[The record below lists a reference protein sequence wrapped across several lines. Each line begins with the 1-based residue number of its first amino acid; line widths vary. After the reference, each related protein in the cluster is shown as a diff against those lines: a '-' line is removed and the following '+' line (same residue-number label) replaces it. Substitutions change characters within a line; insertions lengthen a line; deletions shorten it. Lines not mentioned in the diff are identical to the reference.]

1 MRKKLLIIFLVG
13 VWFFA
18 DPGWAQTRLQR
29 TRIVQNSDLPS
40 LRSQHNPH
48 LLQYRAQRER
58 GATFSR
64 NHRLP
69 LKVRNRNGSFSHFS
83 RIDEKGN
90 LIYIKPYNNTDAAL
104 TIGVN
109 NLYSGGTLGLD
120 LSGKNMIVG
129 MWDAGRVRETHELL
143 SGKVKQED
151 SAQEYDDHSTQVAGT
166 LVGKKLN
173 SPIGSRAQGMAY
185 EAHLEAYDWE
195 NDLEEM
201 YSAAA
206 EGLLISNHSYGPD
219 LEMIRNPQNILGSY
233 DQLSAAVD
241 NLMFSAPYY
250 LVVNAAGNDRD
261 IYQKINPSDGGY
273 NLLAGEMSTAK
284 NALVVSAVYNVPDY
298 QGPSSVQMS
307 EFSSWG
313 PTNDNRI
320 KPDIAADGMFIL
332 SSVANNLSGRAANN
346 LYDFYSGTSA
356 ASPSVSGGILLLQEL
371 SSKLNQGEFLK
382 AATLRALITSTARPA
397 GDNPGPDPKFGWGLL
412 DVAAAA
418 RVILDNNMRKASFY
432 EELTLS
438 NQIPYTQK
446 LKATGNGEIRVGVA
460 WTDPEGEAQ
469 KAGEKA
475 PVLINDLDVRVTDEK
490 GREFFPWRLDPRDFG
505 APALN
510 DGDNAVDNIE
520 QIWIPNTVEGGSYE
534 IRITHKKQLR
544 GGKQDFSLVV
554 LGAIQERSTA
564 LDAELFIAY
573 PNPGKDVLYL
583 DFDTAHSDFDIYL
596 FDLLGR
602 QVMVRRHHGK
612 TTAHYVLDISNL
624 ATGSYL
630 LHVQTPNGK
639 KTTQIIVR

>member
-1 MRKKLLIIFLVG
+1 MRRKLLIIFWIG
-13 VWFFA
+13 IWFSQN
-18 DPGWAQTRLQR
+18 PNWAQTRLQR
-29 TRIVQNSDLPS
+29 TRILQSSDLPS
-40 LRSQHNPH
+40 LRSKNNPH
-48 LLQYRAQRER
+48 LIQFRAQRER

-90 LIYIKPYNNTDAAL
+90 LIYLKPYNNTDAAR

-109 NLYSGGTLGLD
+109 SLYDGGSLGLD
-120 LSGKNMIVG
+120 LSGKNMVVG

-143 SGKVKQED
+143 SGKVEQED
-151 SAQEYDDHSTQVAGT
+151 NAQQYDDHSTQVAGT

-195 NDLEEM
+195 DDLEEM

-206 EGLLISNHSYGPD
+206 KGLLISNHSYGAD

-261 IYQKINPSDGGY
+261 IYQRINPADGGY
-273 NLLAGEMSTAK
+273 NLLAGQMSTAK

-332 SSVANNLSGRAANN
+332 SSVANNLSGRPANN

-371 SSKLNQGEFLK
+371 SSRLNQGEFLK
-382 AATLRALITSTARPA
+382 SATLRAIITSTAKPA
-397 GDNPGPDPKFGWGLL
+397 GDHLGPDPKFGWGLL

-418 RVILDNNMRKASFY
+418 KVILDNNLRKNSFY

-438 NQIPYTQK
+438 DQIPYKQK
-446 LKATGNGEIRVGVA
+446 IKATGDQQIRVSVA

-469 KAGEKA
+469 KAGEKT

-490 GREFFPWRLDPRDFG
+490 GKEFFPWHLDPHDFS

-520 QIWIPNTVEGGSYE
+520 QIWIPNAVEGESYE
-534 IRITHKKQLR
+534 IHITHKKQLK

-554 LGAIQERSTA
+554 LGGVQERAAA
-564 LDAELFIAY
+564 LDSELFIAY

-583 DFDTAHSDFDIYL
+583 DFKTAQSDFDIYL

-602 QVMVRRHHGK
+602 RVMAKRHHGK
-612 TTAHYVLDISNL
+612 STAQYVLDISNL

-630 LHVQTPNGK
+630 LQVRTSNGK